1 MSKYKIIFI
10 GKKKYGSPVGTGV
23 ETSQIQAAILHSGMT
38 VKGMLMNEDCL
49 NKYSKKKKT
58 LENSFLW
65 KGTGTFPSNNLCDFR
80 KITHMSRGC
89 TFCKRLLDMAVIRGF
104 QADLSKQFCHH
115 AAFQS

>member
-10 GKKKYGSPVGTGV
+10 GKKKKGSPVGTGV

-49 NKYSKKKKT
+49 NKYSKKKT